1 MKIPNRLFQAVA
13 SLLFLPTALAA
24 AADYPAPKEGD
35 WVARD
40 FRFHTGETMPEVR
53 LHYRTIGDPRGEPVL
68 VLHGSSGSGE
78 SFLNAG
84 FAGELFGAGQPLDA
98 SKYFIILTDALGAG
112 KSVKPSNGQRTKFP
126 HYDYA
131 DQVTAQHRLVTEGL
145 GIQHLRLVMGQ
156 SMGGMHSWQW
166 GVMYPEAMDALLP
179 MACQPTEMAG
189 RNWMLRRMLVESI
202 RRDPG
207 YMDGNYTSQPAS
219 FKYLS
224 ALFSTAF
231 SGGSEGLY
239 ALASTHEKADKLAR
253 QRLDARLT
261 TDANDYVYA
270 YEASQDYDP
279 APDLE
284 KIRAQVLAVNSADD
298 ERNPPEL
305 GIMEREM
312 KRVANGRFY
321 LVPASD
327 KTRGH
332 GTTGMAKLW
341 KAELVKLLQAAPHKT
356 M

>member
-1 MKIPNRLFQAVA
+1 MTLSRLALYAAACMLIPAA
-13 SLLFLPTALAA
+13 IAA
-24 AADYPAPKEGD
+24 AADYPAPQEGD

-40 FRFHTGETMPEVR
+40 FRFHDGSVMPEVN

-98 SKYFIILTDALGAG
+98 SKYFIILTDALGSG
-112 KSVKPSNGQRTKFP
+112 KSAKPSDGLRAKFP

-131 DQVTAQHRLVTEGL
+131 DQVTAQHRLVSEGL

-166 GVMYPEAMDALLP
+166 GVMYPGAMDALLP

-189 RNWMLRRMLVESI
+189 RNWMLRRILVESI

-207 YMDGNYTSQPAS
+207 YLEGNYTSQPAS

-231 SGGSEGLY
+231 SGGSQGLY

-253 QRLDARLT
+253 ERLDARLS
-261 TDANDYVYA
+261 TDANDFVYA

-284 KIRAQVLAVNSADD
+284 KIQAHLLAVNSADD

-305 GIMEREM
+305 GILEQEI
-312 KRVANGRFY
+312 KRVKNGGVY
-321 LVPASD
+321 LIPGGD

-332 GTTGMAKLW
+332 GTTGLAKLW

>member
-1 MKIPNRLFQAVA
+1 MTRPRLLTHVA
-13 SLLFLPTALAA
+13 ACMLMPVALAS

-40 FRFHTGETMPEVR
+40 FRFHDGTVLPDVK
-53 LHYRTIGDPRGEPVL
+53 LHYRTIGDPKGEPVL

-78 SFLNAG
+78 SFLNAA

-98 SKYFIILTDALGAG
+98 SKYYIILADALGAG
-112 KSVKPSNGQRTKFP
+112 KSAKPSNGMRTKFP

-131 DQVTAQHRLVTEGL
+131 DQVVAQHRLVTEGL
-145 GIQHLRLVMGQ
+145 GIAHLRLVMGQ

-166 GVMYPEAMDALLP
+166 AVMYPDAMDAALP

-189 RNWMLRRMLVESI
+189 RNWMLRRILVEGI

-207 YMDGNYTSQPAS
+207 YMDGNYQTQPAS

-224 ALFSTAF
+224 DLFSTSF
-231 SGGSEGLY
+231 SGGQQGLF
-239 ALASTHEKADKLAR
+239 ALASTHEKADKMAR
-253 QRLDARLT
+253 ERLDAKLT
-261 TDANDYVYA
+261 TDANDFVYA
-270 YEASQDYDP
+270 YEASQDYNP

-284 KIRAQVLAVNSADD
+284 KIKAHVLAVNSADD

-305 GIMEREM
+305 GILEREI
-312 KRVANGRFY
+312 KRVKNGSVY
-321 LVPASD
+321 LIPGGD
-327 KTRGH
+327 HTRGH

-341 KAELVKLLQAAPHKT
+341 KTELVKLLQTAPHRT